1 MSAEYIL
8 PFVNAQGGAS
18 SSPWRLAVTRKVRET
33 NRKKEKENEQ
43 D

>member
-1 MSAEYIL
+1 MRAENRL
-8 PFVNAQGGAS
+8 PFVNTQGGAS

-33 NRKKEKENEQ
+33 NWKKEKENEQ

>member
-1 MSAEYIL
+1 MRAENRL
-8 PFVNAQGGAS
+8 PFVNTQGGAS
-18 SSPWRLAVTRKVRET
+18 SSPWRLVVARKVRET